1 MIAGLLRRDRNFR
14 LDFSASVASDLG
26 DGVAVVAFPW
36 VTGQG
41 EKKAGH
47 EARPVQQG
55 GCRIMTPMRRG
66 ELQGNI
72 TRSTKI

>member
-41 EKKAGH
+41 EK
-47 EARPVQQG
+47 RPG
-55 GCRIMTPMRRG
+55 
-66 ELQGNI
+66 
-72 TRSTKI
+72 TRPGQSNREDAAS